1 MKRFV
6 LFGLDFVAFFTI
18 LFVTVSVR
26 RLEIDGW
33 TYFNNCKI
41 FLFVFFLTS
50 FVLWLFF

>member
-1 MKRFV
+1 MKRLI
-6 LFGLDFVAFFTI
+6 LFGLDFAAFFTI

-41 FLFVFFLTS
+41 FLFVFSKISSVFSAL
-50 FVLWLFF
+50 